1 MRTIGQYDE
10 DYLRR
15 QKPAYLWLKVLLAFV
30 FGAGSV
36 GVTAWACGWVRT
48 GAHVVSAENVKAQW
62 QFAYDY
68 EEDLRSAASQW
79 CTVKKA
85 EDTAA
90 KAGDSNVLG
99 QRQSQ
104 RIALEQNYAR
114 IKADYDA
121 RLRDAFRAKLVKPG
135 DVPSRAPELTEKLDE
150 IACTQQPS

>member
-68 EEDLRSAASQW
+68 AEDLRSAASQW
-79 CTVKKA
+79 RPR
-85 EDTAA
+85 
-90 KAGDSNVLG
+90 S
-99 QRQSQ
+99 S
-104 RIALEQNYAR
+104 
-114 IKADYDA
+114 
-121 RLRDAFRAKLVKPG
+121 
-135 DVPSRAPELTEKLDE
+135 
-150 IACTQQPS
+150 